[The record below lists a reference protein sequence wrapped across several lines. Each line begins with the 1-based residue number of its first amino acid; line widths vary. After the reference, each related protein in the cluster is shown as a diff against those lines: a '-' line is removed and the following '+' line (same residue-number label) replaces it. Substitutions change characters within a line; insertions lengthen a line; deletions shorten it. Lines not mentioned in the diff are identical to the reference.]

1 MIDAFSRIRIAV
13 PNLTEAVAD
22 CQTLLSQA
30 PVWQGTVISEGASIA
45 TAWFAL
51 LNTVLELYEEEGRE
65 KACLT
70 GLVFRASADFSCPD
84 LGEAVSQ
91 HYRNQQQSIVAPI
104 RKLDSVAARGL
115 DVFIE
120 QGELVSALIE
130 SRPDRGLHKVDH
142 IVLYTADA
150 DACVR
155 LFGEEG
161 LGIRLALDQTVPEWG
176 GRMLFFRTGKL
187 TLEVIAP
194 NKGLEGND
202 YFWGIA
208 YQVDDM
214 DEVHNALQVQD
225 VVLSDIRN
233 GRKPGTRV
241 ATLKSHDLGIPS
253 LLVEPAGLN

>member
-13 PNLTEAVAD
+13 PELPEAVAAY
-22 CQTLLSQA
+22 QTLLSQT
-30 PVWQGTVISEGASIA
+30 PVWQGEVISEGCHIA
-45 TAWFAL
+45 TAWFVLA
-51 LNTVLELYEEEGRE
+51 NTVLELYEAQGCE

-70 GLVFRASADFSCPD
+70 GLVLRASEDVSLPG
-84 LGEAVSQ
+84 LGKEISQ

-104 RKLDSVAARGL
+104 RQFSPDSSRGL
-115 DVFIE
+115 DLFIE
-120 QGELVSALIE
+120 QGELISALIE
-130 SRPDRGLHKVDH
+130 SRPDQDLHKVDH
-142 IVLYTADA
+142 VVLYTADA

-161 LGIRLALDQTVPEWG
+161 LGIRLALDQTVLEWG

-214 DEVHNALQVQD
+214 DKVHSGLQAQGVEM
-225 VVLSDIRN
+225 SDIRK

-241 ATLKSHDLGIPS
+241 ATLKSHDLRIPT
-253 LLVEPAGLN
+253 LLVEPSR

>member
-1 MIDAFSRIRIAV
+1 MIDAFNRIRIAV
-13 PNLTEAVAD
+13 PQLTEAVAD
-22 CQTLLSQA
+22 YQRLFSMA
-30 PVWQGTVISEGASIA
+30 PVWQGEVIAGDSHTP

-51 LNTVLELYEEEGRE
+51 ANTVLELYQDEGYT
-65 KACLT
+65 KSTLT
-70 GLVFRASADFSCPD
+70 GLVLQAAATSSCAC
-84 LGEAVSQ
+84 LGTEVTQ

-104 RKLDSVAARGL
+104 RQFDSEAARGL

-120 QGELVSALIE
+120 QGELISALVD
-130 SRPDRGLHKVDH
+130 SRPDKAVHKVDH
-142 IVLYTADA
+142 VVLYTANA
-150 DACVR
+150 DDCVR
-155 LFGEEG
+155 LFGDE

-214 DEVHNALQVQD
+214 DKVHSALQAQG
-225 VVLSDIRN
+225 VVMSDIRK

-241 ATLKSHDLGIPS
+241 VTLKSHALGIPS
-253 LLVEPAGLN
+253 LLVEPSR